1 MSISSHI
8 LSTYLKS
15 IFRQNILTQ
24 NGNDGKAN
32 KFSRRKEKISIA
44 AEHDGSSLILLVDKK
59 EVLRTTSYL
68 LSGTGQVRV
77 AVRAGNPAMRIQ
89 NVEVFRLAPPENA
102 TALMAGDTLLEEQ
115 LYEKAIRRYLL
126 VDDTHPGSRLAEI
139 ALQKAYMVAASKLNI
154 EPLHSDVSLDI
165 KKRIAAKYP
174 DFNHVLL
181 LGADETLRVC
191 GIEIQEA
198 AARQA
203 RENAEENGVSDR
215 FCVVCGD
222 LRQAHA
228 EIAPGSFDCVL
239 SNPPYY
245 PPGSGYLHAQDSLC
259 AARSEICCP
268 FDALCAAAAR
278 ALRWGGRFFLVHKP
292 ERLVDLMTGL
302 RAARLEPKRIRFVRH
317 RAGSSVNLVLIEARL
332 GGGPGLQFEPD
343 LVLYTQTGEL
353 SAAGRRI
360 YHLQE

>member
-1 MSISSHI
+1 MEELLFDRI
-8 LSTYLKS
+8 
-15 IFRQNILTQ
+15 RM
-24 NGNDGKAN
+24 
-32 KFSRRKEKISIA
+32 KISDA
-44 AEHDGSSLILLVDKK
+44 QFRVSTDSM
-59 EVLRTTSYL
+59 VL
-68 LSGTGQVRV
+68 
-77 AVRAGNPAMRIQ
+77 ADFCRI
-89 NVEVFRLAPPENA
+89 R
-102 TALMAGDTLLEEQ
+102 
-115 LYEKAIRRYLL
+115 
-126 VDDTHPGSRLAEI
+126 PGSR
-139 ALQKAYMVAASKLNI
+139 V
-154 EPLHSDVSLDI
+154 LDLGCGCGTLGL
-165 KKRIAAKYP
+165 
-174 DFNHVLL
+174 LL

-228 EIAPGSFDCVL
+228 EIAPGGFDCVL

-245 PPGSGYLHAQDSLC
+245 PPKSGHLHAQDSLC

-302 RAARLEPKRIRFVRH
+302 RAARLEPKRIRFARH
-317 RAGSSVNLVLIEARL
+317 RAGSSVNLVLIESRL
-332 GGGPGLQFEPD
+332 GGRPGLQYEPD
-343 LVLYTQTGEL
+343 LFLYEQTGAL
-353 SAAGRRI
+353 SAEGRRI

>member
-1 MSISSHI
+1 MEELLFDRI
-8 LSTYLKS
+8 
-15 IFRQNILTQ
+15 RM
-24 NGNDGKAN
+24 
-32 KFSRRKEKISIA
+32 KISDA
-44 AEHDGSSLILLVDKK
+44 QFRVSTDSM
-59 EVLRTTSYL
+59 VL
-68 LSGTGQVRV
+68 
-77 AVRAGNPAMRIQ
+77 ADFCRI
-89 NVEVFRLAPPENA
+89 R
-102 TALMAGDTLLEEQ
+102 
-115 LYEKAIRRYLL
+115 
-126 VDDTHPGSRLAEI
+126 PGSR
-139 ALQKAYMVAASKLNI
+139 V
-154 EPLHSDVSLDI
+154 LDLGCGCGTLGL
-165 KKRIAAKYP
+165 
-174 DFNHVLL
+174 LL

-203 RENAEENGVSDR
+203 REDA
-215 FCVVCGD
+215 
-222 LRQAHA
+222 A
-228 EIAPGSFDCVL
+228 EIVGFDCVRC
-239 SNPPYY
+239 NPPYY
-245 PPGSGYLHAQDSLC
+245 PPKSGHLHAQDSLS

-317 RAGSSVNLVLIEARL
+317 RAENAVNLVLIEARL

>member
-1 MSISSHI
+1 MEELLFDSIRMKIPDAQFRMSTDSM
-8 LSTYLKS
+8 
-15 IFRQNILTQ
+15 
-24 NGNDGKAN
+24 
-32 KFSRRKEKISIA
+32 
-44 AEHDGSSLILLVDKK
+44 
-59 EVLRTTSYL
+59 VL
-68 LSGTGQVRV
+68 
-77 AVRAGNPAMRIQ
+77 ADFCRI
-89 NVEVFRLAPPENA
+89 R
-102 TALMAGDTLLEEQ
+102 
-115 LYEKAIRRYLL
+115 
-126 VDDTHPGSRLAEI
+126 PGSR
-139 ALQKAYMVAASKLNI
+139 V
-154 EPLHSDVSLDI
+154 LDLGCGCGTLGL
-165 KKRIAAKYP
+165 
-174 DFNHVLL
+174 LL

-203 RENAEENGVSDR
+203 
-215 FCVVCGD
+215 
-222 LRQAHA
+222 HA
-228 EIAPGSFDCVL
+228 EIAPGGFDCVL

-245 PPGSGYLHAQDSLC
+245 PPKSGHLHAQDSLC

-317 RAGSSVNLVLIEARL
+317 RAENAVNLVLIEARL

>member
-1 MSISSHI
+1 MS
-8 LSTYLKS
+8 
-15 IFRQNILTQ
+15 
-24 NGNDGKAN
+24 
-32 KFSRRKEKISIA
+32 
-44 AEHDGSSLILLVDKK
+44 
-59 EVLRTTSYL
+59 
-68 LSGTGQVRV
+68 
-77 AVRAGNPAMRIQ
+77 
-89 NVEVFRLAPPENA
+89 
-102 TALMAGDTLLEEQ
+102 
-115 LYEKAIRRYLL
+115 
-126 VDDTHPGSRLAEI
+126 
-139 ALQKAYMVAASKLNI
+139 
-154 EPLHSDVSLDI
+154 
-165 KKRIAAKYP
+165 
-174 DFNHVLL
+174 
-181 LGADETLRVC
+181 

-198 AARQA
+198 AACQA
-203 RENAEENGVSDR
+203 QENAEENGFSDHLHI
-215 FCVVCGD
+215 VCGD

-228 EIAPGSFDCVL
+228 EIAPGGFDCVL

-245 PPGSGYLHAQDSLC
+245 PPKSGHLHTQDSLS

-302 RAARLEPKRIRFVRH
+302 RAVRLEPKRIRFVRH
-317 RAGSSVNLVLIEARL
+317 RAENAVNLVLIEARL